1 MSKKTSL
8 PNILMISSERYPHHD
23 TNTQQ
28 VIKNATAMSEVGVP
42 VELMIPVQK
51 KQFFDWKYNVVE
63 AIYEYYNVS
72 KSLKITPLKNIMP
85 ASDWRL
91 EKFFHSLV
99 ATIYS
104 VLFRKKDIVYTRN
117 KFAALICVLLGKK
130 FIFETYRRLGD
141 DYPKAMKWFSKRA
154 QKDTFVGMVLHSHV
168 SKNSM
173 LKVGIPEEKLL
184 VLHNGFDESDMQPR
198 LSKLEAR
205 EKLGLDPE
213 KKYIV
218 YTGNMQKNKC
228 IESLIDIAEGV
239 PDAYFLLVGG
249 REEDLERLSAY
260 AKSKNLENVLMPGR
274 QPIAMVSVYL
284 YAADMLIIPPVSA
297 PLEKFGRTVL
307 PFKIFPYLAAGRVI
321 IAPNLADMRE
331 LLIHEENAILVEP
344 DNAKQNSEAIL
355 KVLYN
360 PDFCDSLSKNA
371 RETSKGLTWEMRG
384 KRFKEWYERQF

>member
-1 MSKKTSL
+1 MSKKAL

-51 KQFFDWKYNVVE
+51 KQFFNWNYDVVE
-63 AIYEYYNVS
+63 AIYKYYNVS
-72 KSLKITPLKNIMP
+72 KSLKISPLKNIIP

-91 EKFFHSLV
+91 EKFFHSFV

-104 VLFRKKDIVYTRN
+104 ILFRRNDIVYTRN
-117 KFAALICVLLGKK
+117 KFAALICILFGKK

-154 QKDTFVGMVLHSHV
+154 KKDSFVGMVLHSHV

-198 LSKLEAR
+198 FSKKEAR
-205 EKLGLDPE
+205 EELGLDLN

-218 YTGNMQKNKC
+218 YTGNMQENKC

-239 PDAYFLLVGG
+239 PNVEFLLVGG
-249 REEDLERLSAY
+249 RTEDIERLKNY
-260 AKSKNLENVLMPGR
+260 AQSKKVQNVILPGR
-274 QPIAMVSVYL
+274 VPISMVSTYL
-284 YAADMLIIPPVSA
+284 YAGDMLIIPPVSA

-321 IAPNLADMRE
+321 VAPNLADMRE
-331 LLIHEENAILVEP
+331 LLVHNENGILVEP
-344 DNAKQNSEAIL
+344 DNPTQNSEAIQ
-355 KVLYN
+355 N
-360 PDFCDSLSKNA
+360 AISNEDFCEKLSKNSL
-371 RETSKGLTWEMRG
+371 ETSKGLTWEARG
-384 KRFKEWYERQF
+384 LKFKNWYENLF